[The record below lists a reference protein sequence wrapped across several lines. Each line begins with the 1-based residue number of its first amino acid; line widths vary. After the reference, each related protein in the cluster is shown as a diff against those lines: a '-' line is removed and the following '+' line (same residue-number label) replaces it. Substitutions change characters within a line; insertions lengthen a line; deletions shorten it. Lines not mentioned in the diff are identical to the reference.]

1 MEQRPLRL
9 GDIVDDY
16 CPRERRITNH
26 VIVALMDDRIQQTRC
41 STCESEHV
49 YKEARVPKRR
59 RKDEAGALVVPGS
72 PPDVPDQPVVD
83 DAQAPVLARAAA
95 VDQQVDEPVAV
106 SSEAP
111 DPEPNGTAEEAWFGH
126 RRLIRASLPKT
137 DAEPLPRPIPEFTM
151 HQRQP
156 SGRQHFRQ
164 GFGGNGSGYNGF
176 RHGRPGGG
184 QGQGQGNGGQNRGQ
198 GGGRPNRGGRGRHR
212 GGNGGGKPPR

>member
-26 VIVALMDDRIQQTRC
+26 VIVALMDDRVQQTRC
-41 STCESEHV
+41 TTCESEHA

-59 RKDEAGALVVPGS
+59 KKDEAGVLVVPGS
-72 PPDVPDQPVVD
+72 PPAAPDQPVVD
-83 DAQAPVLARAAA
+83 DAPVPVLARNGA
-95 VDQQVDEPVAV
+95 VDEPVDEPVAA
-106 SSEAP
+106 SNEDPA
-111 DPEPNGTAEEAWFGH
+111 PEPNGTEEAWFGH

-156 SGRQHFRQ
+156 SGNHFRH
-164 GFGGNGSGYNGF
+164 GYGGNGSGYNGF

-184 QGQGQGNGGQNRGQ
+184 QGQGQGSGGQNRGQ

-212 GGNGGGKPPR
+212 GGNGGSKPSR